1 MLKDF
6 FVLRETWAK
15 TNPTKAFYG
24 AKPLTMFKQKYIFVR
39 SLIVLPM
46 LSSMPFGTSSLL
58 SQADVSPISTEVI
71 SIDIPFT
78 TNTAVLEDQILK
90 EKAEKIDK
98 YFADREMPLAGY
110 GEVFVTEAE
119 KNGLD
124 WALIAAIAVRE
135 SSGGKNACKK
145 ATHSFLGWGS
155 CKINFSS
162 KEEAIATVAR
172 NLGGNNPNT
181 ASHYAGR
188 DTIGILE
195 SYNPR
200 TVVYHY
206 PEQVVAIMNDI
217 KETEIETVSP
227 ETQVAL
233 ISLIEA

>member
-1 MLKDF
+1 MVFD
-6 FVLRETWAK
+6 
-15 TNPTKAFYG
+15 G
-24 AKPLTMFKQKYIFVR
+24 AKPSLMFKSKYVFVR

-46 LSSMPFGTSSLL
+46 LSSMSLGTSLL
-58 SQADVSPISTEVI
+58 SQADVSPISMVTN

-78 TNTAVLEDQILK
+78 TNTAVLEDQVLK
-90 EKAEKIDK
+90 EKAAKIDK
-98 YFADREMPLAGY
+98 YFADRSMPLEGY

-135 SSGGKNACKK
+135 SSGGINACKK

-200 TVVYHY
+200 TVVAHY
-206 PEQVVAIMNDI
+206 PEQVVAIMDDI
-217 KETEIETVSP
+217 KETEVSNTSV
-227 ETQVAL
+227 ENTQIA
-233 ISLIEA
+233 SLSIVEA